1 LAPYPSA
8 NYVGLTAQ
16 NVPSLQ
22 LGGNFALPRE
32 QEIGMFGLPGE
43 PNFRNGSKSAI
54 RRSPGK

>member
-22 LGGNFALPRE
+22 LGGNFALPQFE
-32 QEIGMFGLPGE
+32 QGIGMFGQPGE
-43 PNFRNGSKSAI
+43 PNLRISYSALV
-54 RRSPGK
+54 GE